1 MLAHHPITG
10 KEVRIMTTDASIVK
24 QNKILYYEKPSLH
37 SQFVEFV
44 SEDLH
49 SFPTYSLILRPCS
62 VDTLIGASKR
72 SRIIL
77 VSKEAYDSLETEVSD
92 FKKLNVKNMIYL
104 HEIHLMYPH
113 LGAAWNGTAE
123 DAVVLLAGLL
133 RYNKILGESFSLDA
147 TERWSSLGLTVSPSE
162 KPMRLWW
169 VTQYYTTEKGRRKS
183 ELKKCLTINS
193 ASPLID
199 KIVLL
204 NERVEDFVGNPKIEE
219 IVIGKRLTY
228 EDVFRKIAEFP
239 DDVIAVFANADICI
253 DDSSW
258 PTLWSLNLE
267 NKFLALL
274 RYDVPASENIKD
286 ATLFGPRPDSQ
297 DTWVVR
303 AVDVKSRGSD
313 MFNNLEFNFGRMGCD
328 NAVAIEMLRKKFL
341 VINPSLTLKTWHFH
355 SSDVRNYNKQ
365 DIVERDVF
373 HYIQPTAINDLTPV
387 LKWSSSEKI
396 TSRDPSQIR
405 RIVRGSG
412 VSDWQRVTNNKY
424 SLVNDN
430 LYIPEEEII
439 FELGE
444 CFETVDGL
452 VFDKNKMYIGSSKK
466 GVDLWNKA
474 TIHGLMPTL
483 DVEKALVVP
492 WTPSAEKSREI
503 YCLRYLSKI
512 LRLWDAYGPG
522 DFFANEHSFFEP
534 ILSLFKWGVESLPL
548 LTRDKESLVWAK
560 SAVGF
565 PHSDEKY
572 VLNEDIDALRK
583 FMKGWKK
590 SPDTPAK
597 GVRGRLV
604 IVEDNFLLKADIVA
618 VLEENLIA
626 AGWVVNVIQANKT
639 SLERI
644 SELLSGAHGI
654 ICTGNVVCYGWNW
667 MLPVGASVFEFN
679 GVSTEGLDLS
689 SVAGLNHYIMNI
701 IQNTKEAV
709 VLTREERIKKVI
721 DEIDSAFEVKEDN
734 VSELPLIWMPISS
747 LEGFFEHPGDSF
759 REMAR
764 LWAEAGLVQLKEH
777 PTATMVWWENVGA
790 DGVLL
795 YDRPTNEWRIAAS
808 DEEKDWRL
816 ALFGNPKVGACEKA
830 VPWFFWPRRPQLVE
844 EMVAEGAVSAD
855 YDSRSHQVVFYGKA
869 ENFLQARRRNGDW
882 KSACS
887 DWVLVEGDEKY
898 PFTQKEYLERLA
910 DSRFGLCL
918 AGYGYKCHRE
928 VECMAM
934 GCVPIVAST
943 VDMDSYAVPP
953 VVGVHYLR
961 VDEPEDVAGAVE
973 SVSKEMWATMS
984 EACKLWWKENASCA
998 GSFELTKR
1006 LISSN

>member
-24 QNKILYYEKPSLH
+24 KNKTLCYGNPSL
-37 SQFVEFV
+37 QTACLEFV
-44 SEDLH
+44 SEDLN
-49 SFPTYSLILRPCS
+49 SSPTYSLILRPCT
-62 VDTLIGASKR
+62 VDILIGASKR

-77 VSKEAYDSLETEVSD
+77 VSKEAYDSIETEVSD
-92 FKKLNVKNMIYL
+92 FKKLDIKNMIYL

-113 LGAAWNGTAE
+113 LGGEWNGTAE

-133 RYNKILGESFSLDA
+133 RYNKIIGESFSLDA
-147 TERWSSLGLTVSPSE
+147 TDRWSNLGLTVSPSE

-169 VTQYYTTEKGRRKS
+169 VTQYYTTEKGRRRS
-183 ELKKCLTINS
+183 ELKKCLTINT

-204 NERVEDFVGNPKIEE
+204 NERVEDFVGHPKIEE

-228 EDVFRKIAEFP
+228 EDVFKKIAEFP
-239 DDVIAVFANADICI
+239 DDVIAVFANADIAI
-253 DDSSW
+253 DDLSW
-258 PTLWSLNLE
+258 STIWSLNLE

-286 ATLFGPRPDSQ
+286 AKIFGPRPDSQ

-303 AVDVKSRGSD
+303 AVDVKSRGPE
-313 MFNNLEFNFGRMGCD
+313 MFKNVEFNFGRMGCD
-328 NAVAIEMLRKKFL
+328 NAIAMEMLRKKFL
-341 VINPSLTLKTWHFH
+341 VVNPSLTLRTWHFH
-355 SSDVRNYNKQ
+355 SSEVRNYNKE
-365 DIVERDVF
+365 DIIERDIF
-373 HYIQPTAINDLTPV
+373 HYIEPTAINDLTPV
-387 LKWSSSEKI
+387 LKWTSSEKSI
-396 TSRDPSQIR
+396 SKDPSQIR
-405 RIVRGSG
+405 RIIRGSG
-412 VSDWQRVTNNKY
+412 VSDWQRITHIVY
-424 SLVNDN
+424 SSSNDN
-430 LYIPEEEII
+430 LYIPEEDIL

-444 CFETVDGL
+444 CFQTCDGL
-452 VFDKNKMYIGSSKK
+452 VFDKNKMYIGTSKK
-466 GVDLWNKA
+466 GAELWNKA
-474 TIHGLMPTL
+474 TMHGLMPTL
-483 DVEKALVVP
+483 DVEKALIVP

-534 ILSLFKWGVESLPL
+534 ILSLFNWGVESLPL
-548 LTRDKESLVWAK
+548 LTRDKETLIWAK

-565 PHSDEKY
+565 PHTDEKY
-572 VLNEDIDALRK
+572 VLHEDIDALRK
-583 FMKGWKK
+583 FMKGWKE
-590 SPDTPAK
+590 SPDTPDEGSK
-597 GVRGRLV
+597 GRLV

-618 VLEENLIA
+618 VLEENLTA
-626 AGWVVNVIQANKT
+626 AGWVINVIQVQKT
-639 SLERI
+639 SLARV

-667 MLPVGASVFEFN
+667 MLPVGATVFEFN

-689 SVAGLNHYIMNI
+689 SVAGLRHYIMNI
-701 IQNTKEAV
+701 IQNNKSSP
-709 VLTREERIKKVI
+709 LTREERIKKVI
-721 DEIDSAFEVKEDN
+721 DEINGAFEDT
-734 VSELPLIWMPISS
+734 VSDLPVVWMPSSS
-747 LEGFFEHPGDSF
+747 LQGFFAHPGDSF

-777 PTATMVWWENVGA
+777 PTATMVWWEKVGS

-795 YDRPTNEWRIAAS
+795 YDRPTNEWRLAAS
-808 DEEKDWRL
+808 EEEKNWRL
-816 ALFGNPKVGACEKA
+816 ALFGNPKVAMCEKA

-844 EMVAEGAVSAD
+844 EMVASGAMSGD
-855 YDSRSHQVVFYGKA
+855 YDSRREGVVFYGKV
-869 ENFLQARRRNGDW
+869 ENSVQARRRKGDW
-882 KSACS
+882 KSVCS
-887 DWVLVEGDEKY
+887 DWVLVEGEEKY
-898 PFTQKEYLERLA
+898 PFTQKEYLERLSTA
-910 DSRFGLCL
+910 RFGLCL

-928 VECMAM
+928 IECMAM
-934 GCVPIVAST
+934 GCVPVVAAD

-961 VDEPEDVAGAVE
+961 VATPEDVPAALD
-973 SVSKEMWATMS
+973 SVSKEMWVTMS
-984 EACKLWWKENASCA
+984 DACKLWWKENASCV

-1006 LISSN
+1006 LLSN